1 MQSLCNT
8 VDAGRREGFILV
20 GNTPPIEAP
29 PQNRTNRRRAG
40 GNGRAGNGRATLA
53 AKKNGGR
60 LTVTDANGDSRRAEL
75 ADFLKARRAA
85 LQPADV
91 GLPGCGRRR
100 TPGLRREEVAQLAGV
115 GTTWYTWLEQGRDVK
130 ASLSVFEALAA
141 ALRMS
146 AAERAHLIM
155 LGRGEQAPP
164 LQLARERV
172 TPTMRRLVENLG
184 PNPAALLGRR
194 WDYLAWNDAFST
206 VFGDLS
212 LHPPEERNTIWL
224 MFMDPARREVMP
236 DWEISARRLL
246 ARFRADHARHLGDPS
261 FDDLVQALL
270 RASPDFCR
278 WWSRHEV
285 LGSGEGRKTLI
296 HPTVGRL
303 EFEHALFKHGEDS
316 DHRLVLYSPLPEHDT
331 AAKLAS
337 LLGGR

>member
-1 MQSLCNT
+1 M
-8 VDAGRREGFILV
+8 A
-20 GNTPPIEAP
+20 
-29 PQNRTNRRRAG
+29 RRRG
-40 GNGRAGNGRATLA
+40 QSNGRATLA
-53 AKKNGGR
+53 AKKNGGV

-130 ASLSVFEALAA
+130 ASLSVLEALAA

-146 AAERAHLIM
+146 VAERGHLIM

-164 LQLARERV
+164 LALERERV
-172 TPTMRRLVENLG
+172 SPMMRRLVENLG
-184 PNPAALLGRR
+184 PSPACLLGRR
-194 WDYLAWNDAFST
+194 WDYLAWNDAFSA
-206 VFGDLS
+206 VFGDPS

-224 MFMDPARREVMP
+224 TFMLPARREVIP

-246 ARFRADHARHLGDPS
+246 ARFRADHAQHLGDPS
-261 FDDLVQALL
+261 FDDLIQALL
-270 RASPDFCR
+270 RASPEFRR
-278 WWSRHEV
+278 WWPRHEV

-303 EFEHALFKHGEDS
+303 EFEHALFKHGEET
-316 DHRLVLYSPLPEHDT
+316 DHRLVLYSPLPLHDT
-331 AAKLAS
+331 PAKLAG
-337 LLGGR
+337 LLAAT